1 MIKNNQ
7 HVVDNMGFKSY
18 YIYLNLKFYYIKHT
32 KTNVVMNVIGLKFW
46 FITKFQS
53 LKLKFQE
60 RGGKKEEED
69 IGGFGVLVPFK
80 DIGKVFIIILK

>member
-32 KTNVVMNVIGLKFW
+32 KTNVIMNVIGLKFW

-60 RGGKKEEED
+60 RGEKKD
-69 IGGFGVLVPFK
+69 IGGFRVLVPFK
-80 DIGKVFIIILK
+80 DIRKVFIIVLK